1 MSYKPEQGRIART
14 SAFWALAFL
23 VVYGCSSMDDA
34 LEQYFGR
41 SGESWLFAKWLG
53 ATIVEGEQRG
63 GWVVP
68 ILSWKLTPALIVA
81 FVACGLGLWLLNR
94 YLNRPKV
101 AELLIETE
109 NELRKVTWPTMNEA
123 VTSSLVVIVCVMFLM
138 VFLATADWWLG
149 RIVTWVLLGGGS

>member
-23 VVYGCSSMDDA
+23 VVYGCTSLDDA

-41 SGESWLFAKWLG
+41 SGESWLFAKWIG
-53 ATIVEGEQRG
+53 STIVEGQQVG
-63 GWVVP
+63 GLFVP

-81 FVACGLGLWLLNR
+81 VVACGLGLWLLNR

-138 VFLATADWWLG
+138 VYLATADWWLG
-149 RIVTWVLLGGGS
+149 RVVTWVLLGSGS

>member
-23 VVYGCSSMDDA
+23 LVYGCSSMDDA

-41 SGESWLFAKWLG
+41 SGESWLFAKWIG
-53 ATIVEGEQRG
+53 STIVEGQQVG
-63 GWVVP
+63 GLVVP
-68 ILSWKLTPALIVA
+68 ILSWKLTPALIVSV
-81 FVACGLGLWLLNR
+81 VACGLGLWLLNR

-138 VFLATADWWLG
+138 VYLATADWWLG
-149 RIVTWVLLGGGS
+149 RVVTWVLLGSGS